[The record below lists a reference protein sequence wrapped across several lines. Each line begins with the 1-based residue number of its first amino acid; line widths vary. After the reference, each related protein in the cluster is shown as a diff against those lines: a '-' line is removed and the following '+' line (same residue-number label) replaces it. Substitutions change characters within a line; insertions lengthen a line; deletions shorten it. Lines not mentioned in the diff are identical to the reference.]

1 MFRLVGSLFLLRNQ
15 VKVGKRLASRPQ
27 VDDSVSLEH
36 ALALSASG
44 KQQEASFLWTDLL
57 YEPRIHCNRTTPE
70 RALTSALF
78 GRNTAERF
86 DRPSKVTA
94 KIPPEIRFLGL
105 CLLGDARTKSGQ
117 DAAALLAFKDAVG
130 AFEGCRPHGGLDV
143 SSLFDVT
150 LNVGFCQQR
159 LGRMRA
165 AKESFLKASSV
176 ATKERTK
183 ETTGFV
189 GTSQNSVESISWDDD
204 WRDRELRAVAAAVT
218 VVLRCRGGDS
228 HPHHQELLDP
238 SDVEQCTEMLQNVLS
253 IRLGKS
259 PTSKVFPS
267 RGTVSEV
274 AAGGLL
280 GACQLMLLE
289 KKNNGEDVPGG
300 AESTPNN
307 SDPLQTMIFSQL
319 KEAADV
325 FGGVQQRHPS
335 GTLTDDLIGGGAVVF
350 PWLYDSAQM
359 MLSQKGSQTPPPSL
373 SSLRTAP
380 HNINKKKMMKKL
392 DPETLHF
399 ARVAANA
406 NMLDLACWGM
416 LDDKASLHDVLMCQR
431 MLHNDHADGHTNDDR
446 SDPLPMEILM
456 KKKQQQTKDGLF
468 WPESFVL
475 PRDASLAAEAERLLT
490 RRSVDKGSSMRNH
503 HPRWVLKAA
512 TGWGGHGINFFW
524 TLPSDLLVE
533 PEDDRQ
539 SGLPVGQECG
549 DDGVGDSD
557 DDDVNDRS
565 WLLQR
570 YVALP
575 MLIQDRKFSVRM

>member
-1 MFRLVGSLFLLRNQ
+1 
-15 VKVGKRLASRPQ
+15 
-27 VDDSVSLEH
+27 
-36 ALALSASG
+36 
-44 KQQEASFLWTDLL
+44 
-57 YEPRIHCNRTTPE
+57 
-70 RALTSALF
+70 
-78 GRNTAERF
+78 
-86 DRPSKVTA
+86 
-94 KIPPEIRFLGL
+94 
-105 CLLGDARTKSGQ
+105 
-117 DAAALLAFKDAVG
+117 
-130 AFEGCRPHGGLDV
+130 
-143 SSLFDVT
+143 
-150 LNVGFCQQR
+150 
-159 LGRMRA
+159 
-165 AKESFLKASSV
+165 
-176 ATKERTK
+176 
-183 ETTGFV
+183 
-189 GTSQNSVESISWDDD
+189 
-204 WRDRELRAVAAAVT
+204 
-218 VVLRCRGGDS
+218 
-228 HPHHQELLDP
+228 
-238 SDVEQCTEMLQNVLS
+238 
-253 IRLGKS
+253 
-259 PTSKVFPS
+259 
-267 RGTVSEV
+267 V

-300 AESTPNN
+300 AGSTPNN
-307 SDPLQTMIFSQL
+307 SDPLQTMILSHL

-325 FGGVQQRHPS
+325 FGGLQQQHPS

-359 MLSQKGSQTPPPSL
+359 MLSQKGSQTPPSSL

-431 MLHNDHADGHTNDDR
+431 MLQNDHADDHMNDDRSYDTNDDKNIHNRNDRRGHTNDDR

-456 KKKQQQTKDGLF
+456 KKKQQQKKDGLF

-475 PRDASLAAEAERLLT
+475 PRDAYLAAEAERLLT
-490 RRSVDKGSSMRNH
+490 RRSMDKGSSMRNH

-539 SGLPVGQECG
+539 SGLPVGQEFG

-557 DDDVNDRS
+557 NDDVNDRS

-570 YVALP
+570 YVAPP